1 MVKYE
6 TAAFE
11 FAAGKLNQLPP
22 SDVPEVVFS
31 GKSNVGKSS
40 LINKVL
46 NRKSLARVSSTP
58 GKTATINFY
67 NLTGI
72 RLVDLPGYGYAKVSQ
87 NEKRKWAELVE
98 GYLQSDRNIS
108 MIVQI
113 IDMRHAPTQDDIH
126 MIQFL
131 LDTELPFVIVAT
143 KADKL
148 KPTARKKQMEF
159 LEEFLQDDEGNPI
172 AELIPF
178 SSLNGEGVDVLRG
191 YFAEIDAAYEA
202 LGEEEEEAEAA
213 AEEAPSAE

>member
-11 FAAGKLNQLPP
+11 YAAGKLNQLPP
-22 SDVPEVVFS
+22 SDVPEIVFS

-113 IDMRHAPTQDDIH
+113 IDMRHEPTQDDIH

-131 LDTELPFVIVAT
+131 LDAELPFVIVAT
-143 KADKL
+143 KSDKL
-148 KPTARKKQMEF
+148 KPTARKKQLEF
-159 LEEFLQDDEGNPI
+159 LEAFLQDEEGNPI

-178 SSLNGEGVDVLRG
+178 SSLNGEGVDVIRG
-191 YFAEIDAAYEA
+191 YFSEIDKAYEA
-202 LGEEEEEAEAA
+202 LGEEEADTAVEKDAVE
-213 AEEAPSAE
+213 

>member
-6 TAAFE
+6 TAEFE
-11 FAAGKLNQLPP
+11 FAAGRLDQLPP

-40 LINKVL
+40 LINKLL
-46 NRKSLARVSSTP
+46 NRKGLARVSATP
-58 GKTATINFY
+58 GKTGTINFY

-87 NEKRKWAELVE
+87 SEKRRWATLVE

-131 LDTELPFVIVAT
+131 LDQELPFVIVAT
-143 KADKL
+143 KSDKL
-148 KPTARKKQMEF
+148 KVTARRKQLEF
-159 LEEFLQDDEGNPI
+159 LEDFLRDSEGEPI

-178 SSLNGEGVDVLRG
+178 SAQTGEGVDVLKG
-191 YFAEIDAAYEA
+191 YLEEIDQAYVA
-202 LGEEEEEAEAA
+202 LGEEATKSEEG
-213 AEEAPSAE
+213 

>member
-6 TAAFE
+6 TAEFE

-22 SDVPEVVFS
+22 SDVPEIVFS

-46 NRKSLARVSSTP
+46 NRKSLARVSATP
-58 GKTATINFY
+58 GKTGTINFY
-67 NLTGI
+67 NLTGV

-87 NEKRKWAELVE
+87 SEKRSWAELVE

-113 IDMRHAPTQDDIH
+113 IDMRHTPTQDDIH

-131 LDTELPFVIVAT
+131 LDQELPFVIVAT
-143 KADKL
+143 KSDKL
-148 KPTARKKQMEF
+148 KVMARQKQLEF
-159 LEEFLQDDEGNPI
+159 LTEFLQDGEGEPI

-178 SSLNGEGVDVLRG
+178 SSQTGEGVDVLKG
-191 YFAEIDAAYEA
+191 YINEIDQAYTA
-202 LGEEEEEAEAA
+202 LEEAEAT
-213 AEEAPSAE
+213 EV

>member
-6 TAAFE
+6 TAEFE

-22 SDVPEVVFS
+22 SDVPEIVFS

-46 NRKSLARVSSTP
+46 NRKSLARVSATP
-58 GKTATINFY
+58 GKTGTINFY
-67 NLTGI
+67 NLTGV

-87 NEKRKWAELVE
+87 SEKRRWAELVE

-113 IDMRHAPTQDDIH
+113 IDMRHPPTQDDIH

-131 LDTELPFVIVAT
+131 LDQELPFVIVAT
-143 KADKL
+143 KSDKL
-148 KPTARKKQMEF
+148 KVMARQKQLEF
-159 LEEFLQDDEGNPI
+159 LTEFLQDGEGEPI

-178 SSLNGEGVDVLRG
+178 SSQTGEGVDVLKG
-191 YFAEIDAAYEA
+191 YINEIDQAYTA
-202 LGEEEEEAEAA
+202 LEEAEAT
-213 AEEAPSAE
+213 EV

>member
-6 TAAFE
+6 TAEFE

-22 SDVPEVVFS
+22 SDVPEIVFS

-46 NRKSLARVSSTP
+46 NRKSLARVSATP
-58 GKTATINFY
+58 GKTGTINFY
-67 NLTGI
+67 NLTGV

-87 NEKRKWAELVE
+87 SEKRRWAELVE

-113 IDMRHAPTQDDIH
+113 IDMRHTPTQDDIH

-131 LDTELPFVIVAT
+131 LDQELPFVIVAT
-143 KADKL
+143 KSDKL
-148 KPTARKKQMEF
+148 KVMVRQKQLEF
-159 LEEFLQDDEGNPI
+159 LTEFLQDGEGEPI

-178 SSLNGEGVDVLRG
+178 SSQTGEGVDVLKG
-191 YFAEIDAAYEA
+191 YINEIDQAYTA
-202 LGEEEEEAEAA
+202 LEEAEAT
-213 AEEAPSAE
+213 EV

>member
-1 MVKYE
+1 MVKFE

-11 FAAGKLNQLPP
+11 FAAGKLEQLPP
-22 SDVPEVVFS
+22 SDIPEIVFS

-46 NRKSLARVSSTP
+46 NRKALARVSGTP

-67 NLTGI
+67 NLTGV

-87 NEKRKWAELVE
+87 NEKKRWASLVE

-113 IDMRHAPTQDDIH
+113 LDMRHPPTQDDIH

-131 LDTELPFVIVAT
+131 LEAELPFVIAAT
-143 KADKL
+143 KSDKL
-148 KPTARKKQMEF
+148 KKTAREQQ
-159 LEEFLQDDEGNPI
+159 LAYLTEFLQDGDGEPI

-178 SSLNGEGVDVLRG
+178 SAVNGEGVDTLRE
-191 YFAEIDAAYEA
+191 YINEIDKAYEA
-202 LGEEEEEAEAA
+202 LETAENMG
-213 AEEAPSAE
+213 

>member
-6 TAAFE
+6 TAEFE

-22 SDVPEVVFS
+22 SDVPEIVFS

-46 NRKSLARVSSTP
+46 NRKSLARVSATP
-58 GKTATINFY
+58 GKTGTINFY
-67 NLTGI
+67 NLTGV

-87 NEKRKWAELVE
+87 SEKRRWAELVE

-113 IDMRHAPTQDDIH
+113 IDMRHTPTQDDIH

-131 LDTELPFVIVAT
+131 LDQELPFVIVAT
-143 KADKL
+143 KSDKL
-148 KPTARKKQMEF
+148 KVMARQKQ
-159 LEEFLQDDEGNPI
+159 LEVLTEFLQDGEGEPI

-178 SSLNGEGVDVLRG
+178 SSQTGEGVDVLQG
-191 YFAEIDAAYEA
+191 YINEIDQAYTA
-202 LGEEEEEAEAA
+202 LEDAEAT
-213 AEEAPSAE
+213 EVYS

>member
-1 MVKYE
+1 MVKHE
-6 TAAFE
+6 TAEFE

-22 SDVPEVVFS
+22 SDVPEIVFS

-46 NRKSLARVSSTP
+46 NRKSLARVSATP
-58 GKTATINFY
+58 GKTGTINFY
-67 NLTGI
+67 NLTGV

-87 NEKRKWAELVE
+87 SEKRRWAELVE

-113 IDMRHAPTQDDIH
+113 IDMRHTPTQDDIH

-131 LDTELPFVIVAT
+131 LDQELPFVIVAT
-143 KADKL
+143 KSDKL
-148 KPTARKKQMEF
+148 KVMARQKQLEF
-159 LEEFLQDDEGNPI
+159 LTEFLQDGEGEPI

-178 SSLNGEGVDVLRG
+178 SSQTGEGVDVLKG
-191 YFAEIDAAYEA
+191 YINEIDQAYTA
-202 LGEEEEEAEAA
+202 LEEAEAT
-213 AEEAPSAE
+213 EV

>member
-6 TAAFE
+6 TAEFE

-22 SDVPEVVFS
+22 SDVPEIVFS

-46 NRKSLARVSSTP
+46 NRKSLARVSATP
-58 GKTATINFY
+58 GKTGTINFY
-67 NLTGI
+67 NLTGV

-87 NEKRKWAELVE
+87 SEKRRWAELVE

-113 IDMRHAPTQDDIH
+113 IDMRHTPTQDDIH

-131 LDTELPFVIVAT
+131 LDQELPFVIIAT
-143 KADKL
+143 KSDKL
-148 KPTARKKQMEF
+148 KVMARQKQLDF
-159 LEEFLQDDEGNPI
+159 LTEFLQDGEGEPI

-178 SSLNGEGVDVLRG
+178 SSQTGEGVDVLKG
-191 YFAEIDAAYEA
+191 YINEIDQAYTA
-202 LGEEEEEAEAA
+202 LEEAEAT
-213 AEEAPSAE
+213 EV

>member
-6 TAAFE
+6 TAEFE

-22 SDVPEVVFS
+22 SDVPEIVFS

-40 LINKVL
+40 LINKLL
-46 NRKSLARVSSTP
+46 NRKSLARVSATP
-58 GKTATINFY
+58 GKTGTINFY
-67 NLTGI
+67 NLTGV

-87 NEKRKWAELVE
+87 SEKRRWAELVE

-113 IDMRHAPTQDDIH
+113 IDMRHTPTQDDIH

-131 LDTELPFVIVAT
+131 LDQELPFVIVAT
-143 KADKL
+143 KSDKL
-148 KPTARKKQMEF
+148 KVMARQKQLEF
-159 LEEFLQDDEGNPI
+159 LTEFLQDGEGEPI

-178 SSLNGEGVDVLRG
+178 SSQTGEGVDVLKG
-191 YFAEIDAAYEA
+191 YINEIDQAYTA
-202 LGEEEEEAEAA
+202 LEEAEAT
-213 AEEAPSAE
+213 EV